1 MSEIKKK
8 PNIYIDTD
16 SIIIDNEKIEVVN
29 ILVDT
34 LKKITQLK
42 DIDDITLSKVS
53 FAISKLI
60 LDIRNR
66 N

>member
-1 MSEIKKK
+1 MSEIKKV
-8 PNIYIDTD
+8 YVDTD
-16 SIIIDNEKIEVVN
+16 SIVYTEEENKTIL

-34 LKKITQLK
+34 LKRITQLK

-60 LDIRNR
+60 LDIRKR

>member
-16 SIIIDNEKIEVVN
+16 SIVYAEEDITIS

-42 DIDDITLSKVS
+42 NIDDITLSKVL

>member
-1 MSEIKKK
+1 MSEIKKV
-8 PNIYIDTD
+8 YVDTD
-16 SIIIDNEKIEVVN
+16 SIVYTEEENKTIQ

-34 LKKITQLK
+34 LKKITHLK
-42 DIDDITLSKVS
+42 DIDDITLSKVL

-60 LDIRNR
+60 LDIRKR

>member
-1 MSEIKKK
+1 MSEIKK
-8 PNIYIDTD
+8 IYVDTD
-16 SIIIDNEKIEVVN
+16 SIVYTEENKVIS

-34 LKKITQLK
+34 LKRITQLK

>member
-8 PNIYIDTD
+8 SNIYIDTD
-16 SIIIDNEKIEVVN
+16 SIVYTEENKVIS

-42 DIDDITLSKVS
+42 DINDITLSKVS
-53 FAISKLI
+53 FTISKLI

>member
-16 SIIIDNEKIEVVN
+16 SIVYTEENKTIQ

>member
-1 MSEIKKK
+1 MSEIKKV
-8 PNIYIDTD
+8 YVDTD
-16 SIIIDNEKIEVVN
+16 SIFYTEEENKTIS

-34 LKKITQLK
+34 LKRITQLE

-60 LDIRNR
+60 LDIRKR

>member
-1 MSEIKKK
+1 MSEIKKV
-8 PNIYIDTD
+8 YVDTD
-16 SIIIDNEKIEVVN
+16 SVVYTEENKIIP

-60 LDIRNR
+60 LDIIKRN
-66 N
+66 